1 MKILILGAGALGG
14 YYGGRLVEAGGDVT
28 FLVRERRAAQLDQNG
43 LVVESPQGAM
53 RLKVRTIAA
62 GAPGRFDVILISC
75 KAYDLS
81 GAIAAIAPYAD
92 GATVV
97 PMLNGLAHLGILQ
110 TGLPKAKVCGG
121 ACYIG
126 ATMDPEGAITHL
138 DKRNE
143 IEFGTLDG
151 AGEPRLEAL
160 AALFAKTPVEVRV
173 RPAIVQDMW
182 NKFVF
187 LATLAAMTTLMQGN
201 VGEIVA
207 TEDGGELMMRT
218 QRECESI
225 AMAAG
230 HRPPHN
236 FLDQA
241 QANLTRA
248 GSTFA
253 SSMLRDLWRNGPTE
267 AAHILGDMV
276 RRAKQAN
283 VDAVLLRAAWA
294 HMQVYEAARAR

>member
-1 MKILILGAGALGG
+1 MKILVLGAGALGG

-28 FLVRERRAAQLDQNG
+28 FLVRERRAAQLDQHG

-62 GAPGRFDVILISC
+62 DAPGGFDVILLSC
-75 KAYDLS
+75 KSYDLPA
-81 GAIAAIAPYAD
+81 AIAVIAPYAG
-92 GATVV
+92 GAVVV
-97 PMLNGLAHLGILQ
+97 PLLNGLAHLDAMRA
-110 TGLPKAKVCGG
+110 GLKRAVVCGG

-126 ATMDPEGAITHL
+126 ATMDPEGVITHF

-143 IEFGTLDG
+143 IEFGTLD
-151 AGEPRLEAL
+151 ARPEPRLDAL
-160 AALFAKTPVEVRV
+160 ASLFAKTPVEVRV

-207 TEDGGELMMRT
+207 TEDGRELMMRT

-248 GSTFA
+248 GSSFA
-253 SSMLRDLWRNGPTE
+253 SSMLRDLRRNGPTE
-267 AAHILGDMV
+267 AEHILGDMV
-276 RRAKQAN
+276 RRARQAN

-294 HMQVYEAARAR
+294 HMQVYEAARSA